1 MKESKT
7 NISIVLIAF
16 AFAVGV
22 AVLDLLPG
30 LRQMPWHG
38 LFVVPVVWIALW
50 SAEDDGLPVIAMA
63 VIVSVLALLRGVLS
77 HDSAATVSLGDRM
90 IVVGTIWITVALAL
104 LRKRARR
111 TFKWINLA
119 GRRR

>member
-7 NISIVLIAF
+7 NIWIVLIAL
-16 AFAVGV
+16 AFAVGI

-30 LRQMPWHG
+30 LTQLPWHG

-63 VIVSVLALLRGVLS
+63 VTVTILALLRGFVS
-77 HDSAATVSLGDRM
+77 HDSAATVPLGERM
-90 IVVGTIWITVALAL
+90 IVVGTIWMTVALAL